1 MTFQLCKKVKLFL
14 RNCDSQRKRIFV
26 SGIALVRKNFEL
38 GFEFHLEFVV
48 IVEAGNQTKRD
59 FSGGSFHWGAEVAVG
74 D

>member
-1 MTFQLCKKVKLFL
+1 MTFQLGEKVKLFL

-26 SGIALVRKNFEL
+26 SKNFEL

-48 IVEAGNQTKRD
+48 IVVAGNQAERD
-59 FSGGSFHWGAEVAVG
+59 FSGGSFHWGTEVAVG

>member
-1 MTFQLCKKVKLFL
+1 MTFQLGEKVKLFL

-26 SGIALVRKNFEL
+26 SEYFKL

-48 IVEAGNQTKRD
+48 IVVAGNQAERD
-59 FSGGSFHWGAEVAVG
+59 FSGGSFHWGAKVAVG

>member
-1 MTFQLCKKVKLFL
+1 MTFQLGEKVKLFL
-14 RNCDSQRKRIFV
+14 RNCDSQRKRIFLV
-26 SGIALVRKNFEL
+26 SKNFEL

-48 IVEAGNQTKRD
+48 IVEAGNQAKRE